1 MKHLIYSIMLLISTF
16 ILSNTS
22 HAQSDNTGL
31 ISLATYLDPEIEEL
45 TKGATS
51 VLKNKLSQIVTDN
64 GMSNGFSRFLI
75 TANVVVLDKDVQVT
89 AVPINYSYTIDVSLY
104 IGDGV
109 EGNKFCSH
117 TITLKGVGDNQT
129 KALINAF
136 KNINVKDKAIQA
148 FVSKGKSQIV
158 NYFSSRCD
166 VLIRQAKILENQN
179 HFDEAIYSLV
189 SIPEAS
195 ACYDKALTAAEE
207 VYNKKLDRE
216 CGMKLSEAKN
226 YWNSHSDLA
235 GADVVA
241 RILSGIDPRS
251 SCYSEVTE
259 FANTVGKRVLE
270 LDGRAWKFITDR
282 AIDLERDR
290 IKAMR
295 DIGVAWG
302 NGQPNSVAY
311 NIKGWW

>member
-1 MKHLIYSIMLLISTF
+1 MKNFIYSFMLLISTF
-16 ILSNTS
+16 ILSQTS
-22 HAQSDNTGL
+22 YAQSDNTGL
-31 ISLATYLDPEIEEL
+31 ISLATYLDPEVEEL
-45 TKGATS
+45 TKGAES
-51 VLKNKLSQIVTDN
+51 VLKNKLNQIVTEN
-64 GMSNGFSRFLI
+64 GMGNGFSRFLI
-75 TANVVVLDKDVQVT
+75 TANVVVLDKEILGEAPTVFYYKFDL
-89 AVPINYSYTIDVSLY
+89 SLY

-109 EGNKFCSH
+109 EGNKFSSH
-117 TITLKGVGDNQT
+117 TITLKGAGNNQT

-136 KNINVKDKAIQA
+136 KSLNVKDKGIQA

-166 VLIRQAKILENQN
+166 VLLRQAKMLENQN
-179 HFDEAIYSLV
+179 QFDEAIYSLV

-195 ACYDKALTAAEE
+195 ACYEKALTAAEE
-207 VYNKKLDRE
+207 VYAKKIDRE
-216 CGMKLSEAKN
+216 CGLKLVEAKN
-226 YWNSHSDLA
+226 YWSSHSDLA
-235 GADVVA
+235 GANVVA

-251 SCYSEVTE
+251 SCYAEVTE

-282 AIDLERDR
+282 EIDLERDR